1 MSVVDNIVNNS
12 NNQPSEVE
20 EKERQLLEQLLKL
33 RISVDDP
40 IGKDVYMLEI
50 DGTEMFAKG
59 DINALKAKAKSGK
72 TSCICAITAA
82 MLSGKW
88 GPLTCPIE
96 NARIIWLDT
105 EQRHDDT
112 VRMYLRTLKMAGLP
126 MKDIYERFQ
135 LFPLRSFICDRKME
149 SLRLLIKTFQPDVI
163 FIDGI
168 VDLMV
173 NFNDVEESKKI
184 IEELMRL
191 STKEESGNDVA
202 IICVLHTN
210 KAAEDH
216 NMRGHLGTMLTQK
229 AGTVLEV
236 SKNKN
241 GLFTVSNTE
250 ARHKEAPDW
259 SFCYDQDG
267 NIVDATKMVEE
278 KIEQD
283 KKMREAE
290 KQEKKDAEE
299 QKLIDTIKGIIRKN
313 GGTIEHTA
321 LRDEIR
327 KATKRELSTANGYI
341 RKYVQAGIFK
351 QSNDYVFIADE
362 AADEAADSNQ
372 LDLPFV

>member
-1 MSVVDNIVNNS
+1 
-12 NNQPSEVE
+12 
-20 EKERQLLEQLLKL
+20 
-33 RISVDDP
+33 
-40 IGKDVYMLEI
+40 
-50 DGTEMFAKG
+50 
-59 DINALKAKAKSGK
+59 
-72 TSCICAITAA
+72 
-82 MLSGKW
+82 
-88 GPLTCPIE
+88 
-96 NARIIWLDT
+96 
-105 EQRHDDT
+105 
-112 VRMYLRTLKMAGLP
+112 
-126 MKDIYERFQ
+126 
-135 LFPLRSFICDRKME
+135 ME

-191 STKEESGNDVA
+191 STKEESGNDIA

-236 SKNKN
+236 SKKN

-362 AADEAADSNQ
+362 AADKAADSNQ
-372 LDLPFV
+372 QDLPFV